1 MKFLLGCYEGF
12 VGLVVKGNVSEDG
25 CSYEG
30 PDLLDLSRGGC
41 TEGSTTM
48 EVVGGQRV
56 TTGAL
61 ICSRYILKAL
71 TRVA

>member
-12 VGLVVKGNVSEDG
+12 VGLVVKRDVSEDG
-25 CSYEG
+25 RGYEG
-30 PDLLDLSRGGC
+30 SDLLDLSGEGY
-41 TEGSTTM
+41 TEGSTSM

-56 TTGAL
+56 TTGAF